1 MSIKH
6 QTFEEFRA
14 DEVWAKSADPHE
26 FKLNCDYWRR
36 QFDLIESG
44 RNHQVKMNYTEYSKR
59 LESKVMERLAIQYMN
74 YELSKG
80 IHSNPQL
87 QEIYDKV
94 QATKTKKGNKWFL
107 TVSFD
112 PAKFDHHQ
120 LDRLSKD
127 MIKFQNKVWLG
138 KDANFKWQI
147 EQRNNEDEEGYSG
160 FHIHCTYH
168 STECFSNMMKSIE
181 TGIMKHYIAEKKKK
195 IIIIENGKE
204 VEVEPKYNNF
214 ITLKKDD
221 GRVDENYMECHKKD
235 VRKLRKQV
243 KDRELQLLCP
253 GSLVVPE
260 LTSDDWKL
268 IEDYKQSL
276 IS

>member
-1 MSIKH
+1 MTIRHSTYQEYMADH
-6 QTFEEFRA
+6 EFRTRG
-14 DEVWAKSADPHE
+14 DEVELKE
-26 FKLNCDYWRR
+26 NREYWKK
-36 QFDLIESG
+36 QLSLIETG
-44 RNHQVKMNYTEYSKR
+44 RNHEVKMDYTEYSKR

-160 FHIHCTYH
+160 YHIHCTYH
-168 STECFSNMMKSIE
+168 STECFSNQMKCIQ
-181 TGIMKHYIAEKKKK
+181 TGIMKNYIGEKKKK
-195 IIIIENGKE
+195 IIIVNGKE

-214 ITLKKDD
+214 ITLVKDD

-243 KDRELQLLCP
+243 KDRELQLQCP

-260 LTSDDWKL
+260 LTSEDWEL
-268 IEDYKQSL
+268 IEEYKRT
-276 IS
+276 IN

>member
-1 MSIKH
+1 MSIYH
-6 QTFEEFRA
+6 STYEEFQADVAFARRA
-14 DEVWAKSADPHE
+14 SDDE
-26 FKLNCDYWRR
+26 FKLHKDYWKY
-36 QFDLIESG
+36 QHKLIETG
-44 RNHQVKMNYTEYSKR
+44 KNHEVKLKAEEYSKR
-59 LESKVMERLAIQYMN
+59 LESKLMERYTLQYMN

-80 IHSNPQL
+80 IHKNPIL
-87 QEIYDKV
+87 QDMYDKV

-107 TVSFD
+107 TISFD

-120 LDRLSKD
+120 LDKLSKD
-127 MIKFQNKVWLG
+127 MIKFQDKVWLD
-138 KDANFKWQI
+138 KDAHFRWQI

-168 STECFSNMMKSIE
+168 SSECFSNQMKCIQ
-181 TGIMKHYIAEKKKK
+181 TGIMKNYIGEKP
-195 IIIIENGKE
+195 KE
-204 VEVEPKYNNF
+204 VKYNNF

-221 GRVDENYMECHKKD
+221 GRVDDNYMECHKKD

-260 LTSDDWKL
+260 LTSEDWQL
-268 IEDYKQSL
+268 IEDYKKSL
-276 IS
+276 ITK

>member
-1 MSIKH
+1 MSIYH
-6 QTFEEFRA
+6 STHEEFTA
-14 DEVWAKSADPHE
+14 DEAFARRASDDE
-26 FKLNCDYWRR
+26 FKLHLDYWKY
-36 QFDLIESG
+36 QHKLIESG
-44 RNHQVKMNYTEYSKR
+44 KNHEVKLNYNEYSKR
-59 LESKVMERLAIQYMN
+59 LESKLMERYTIQYMN

-80 IHSNPQL
+80 IHKNPIL
-87 QEIYDKV
+87 QDIYDKV

-138 KDANFKWQI
+138 KDAHFKWQI

-160 FHIHCTYH
+160 YHIHCTYH
-168 STECFSNMMKSIE
+168 SNECFSNMMKCIQ
-181 TGIMKHYIAEKKKK
+181 TGIMKNYIAEKKKK
-195 IIIIENGKE
+195 IIIENGKE

-214 ITLKKDD
+214 ITLVKDD

-260 LTSDDWKL
+260 LTPEDWQL
-268 IEDYKQSL
+268 IEDYKESL
-276 IS
+276 ITK